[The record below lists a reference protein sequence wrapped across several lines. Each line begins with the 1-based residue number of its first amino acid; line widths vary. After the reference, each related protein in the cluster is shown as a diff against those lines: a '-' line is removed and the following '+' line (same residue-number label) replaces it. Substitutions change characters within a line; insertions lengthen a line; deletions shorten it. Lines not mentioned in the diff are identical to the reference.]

1 MRLSIANYLINN
13 RKEILET
20 DKFSYIKNIIPEE
33 YINQKDKTI
42 NIDLFKN
49 EKIIP
54 QTSEAD
60 ISLPGF
66 TALLFNVNLELN
78 ILEGFSC
85 DMKNYSELKFFTLNL
100 PCRKYDSSIKNI
112 SLFYRNTKW
121 SIFYKTNFS
130 FLQKYLDFLMDKCL
144 LNSEKIEEKFNT
156 KDFDFECEKCYKFTK
171 IFSIKKY
178 PKFYFCLNCLKKHV
192 EQIKIID
199 CSCQWRPF
207 QSDVP

>member
-42 NIDLFKN
+42 NIDLFKF

-60 ISLPGF
+60 ISLPGI

-85 DMKNYSELKFFTLNL
+85 DMKNYSELKFFKLNL
-100 PCRKYDSSIKNI
+100 PCRKFDFSIKNI
-112 SLFYRNTKW
+112 SLFYRNSKW
-121 SIFYKTNFS
+121 SIFYTKFS
-130 FLQKYLDFLMDKCL
+130 FLQKDFLMEKRL
-144 LNSEKIEEKFNT
+144 LNFEKIEEKFNT
-156 KDFDFECEKCYKFTK
+156 IDFKCEKCYKFT
-171 IFSIKKY
+171 IKFWPYK
-178 PKFYFCLNCLKKHV
+178 
-192 EQIKIID
+192 
-199 CSCQWRPF
+199 S
-207 QSDVP
+207 